1 LKDAVR
7 VDGKTYHPI
16 CYQDVRYEVN
26 QIVSRG
32 FHSNFSF
39 KQPSNEKTSVTD
51 LSSTDTSLPSS
62 KFITDGIG
70 SLSSDSQMVD
80 SVITDNV
87 KFVIEPS
94 LSSDDSV
101 TLSSMSFFDLVGTI
115 FQKKEDIKP
124 IEQVTTN
131 VEIAT
136 NSEEIPLLTV
146 KH

>member
-1 LKDAVR
+1 V
-7 VDGKTYHPI
+7 I
-16 CYQDVRYEVN
+16 
-26 QIVSRG
+26 
-32 FHSNFSF
+32 
-39 KQPSNEKTSVTD
+39 D

-62 KFITDGIG
+62 KFVTDGIG

-94 LSSDDSV
+94 ISSDDSV

-146 KH
+146 KHELESETPIDNNADTMETTLN